1 MRRFLGQAL
10 VLVLVL
16 AAGMRAAPVA
26 AQETPDAGAQA
37 TASQPNTIVEIR
49 VIGTRR
55 IPQEAVKA
63 RMFSHV
69 GEPYDPLTVER
80 DFNSLWN
87 TGYFEDVR
95 IEKEETPQGVIL
107 DVYVREKPLIRD
119 ITYKGLN
126 SITESDIMD
135 RYKKEKVGLT
145 PESQYDPARIAHA
158 VTVIEQM
165 EAEHGHQFATVRPE
179 VKDIPPATVDLV
191 FQVKEGPTVKVGK
204 ITFSGNQHV
213 SSRVLRRA
221 MVNLRPIGIPHS
233 IFLEDLFARTYDA
246 SKLEEDSERVRAAY
260 EDRGYLRGGVIGE
273 PTTHLR
279 NESGLSFLTFRPRK
293 GKRIDIHMDIEEG
306 ERYRLAGITFTGNK
320 AVSNTKALRAIF
332 NMKDGEW
339 FNMTAFRK
347 GLQNL
352 QKAYGQLGYINMTAV
367 PNPTFDEAKHTVTW
381 DIGIDEGKQYTVSRI
396 EFQGNTVTRD
406 FVIRRELLL
415 QEGQVYNS
423 HLWELS
429 LLRLNQLDYFN
440 PLKVDQDSE
449 THQDTENGT
458 VDLLLKVQEK
468 GKNAIAL
475 NGGVSGYSGA
485 FLGLNYSTNNFLGL
499 GETLS
504 VQANAGSLA
513 RNLGF
518 SFDEPYIRNRP
529 LNLGFQVF
537 DQKTDYNASK
547 SYSLTGSNT
556 NLNAAESSLLQNY
569 NQSRKGFSVS
579 ASYPTRRFSLFG
591 FSRLGATY
599 SWDSSSVRAFNA
611 ASTNLFQTLAFRSGI
626 QGQNAL
632 EGIINSSVLFSYSS
646 SSVDS
651 NFLPH
656 TGQSLA
662 ASVQLAGLWGSVRYV
677 RPVVEYKRY
686 DPVKGFWFN
695 KQGRNT
701 FGFRLQAVYIS
712 GFSGDVAPPFDRPIA
727 GGEADLRGFDPRT
740 VSPYGFVPTRVMFTL
755 TNPDGTPVP
764 RDPTN
769 PSLGNILV
777 PIPVYGI
784 ATIGGDTNFTNNME
798 YVIPI
803 YGRTVAFNF
812 FNDFGMDMAINRNQ
826 LEESPEGIDA
836 LNSPLYG
843 CPNYVNGTC
852 QGGQQIRFN
861 HIIEPIGGT
870 NYVPR
875 DSVGGELDVMMP
887 IINAPVRVYYAIN
900 PLKLYDSVK
909 RPDLI
914 TQSMFPGTGA
924 GTYSYQEAEQLYNGL
939 YILREPSKT
948 FRLTVSTT
956 F

>member
-1 MRRFLGQAL
+1 MRRLLGQAM
-10 VLVLVL
+10 VLVLVM
-16 AAGMRAAPVA
+16 AAGLRAAPLT
-26 AQETPDAGAQA
+26 AQDTTQTGAGA
-37 TASQPNTIVEIR
+37 TGSQPNTIIEIR

-95 IEKEETPQGVIL
+95 IEKEDTPQGVIL

-119 ITYKGLN
+119 IEYKGN
-126 SITESDIMD
+126 SSITESDIMA

-158 VTVIEQM
+158 VTVIEEM

-191 FQVKEGPTVKVGK
+191 FVIKEGPTVKVGK
-204 ITFSGNQHV
+204 ITFSGNRHV

-233 IFLEDLFARTYDA
+233 IFLENLFARTYDA

-260 EDRGYLRGGVIGE
+260 EDRGYLRGGPVGE

-279 NESGLSFLTFRPRK
+279 NESGLSLFTFRPRK
-293 GKRIDIHMDIEEG
+293 GKRIDIHMNILEG

-320 AVSNTKALRAIF
+320 AVRNTKALRAVF
-332 NMKDGEW
+332 NMKDGDW

-347 GLQNL
+347 GLTNL
-352 QKAYGQLGYINMTAV
+352 QKAYGQLGYINFTAV
-367 PNPTFDEAKHTVTW
+367 PNPTFDEQKHTVKW
-381 DIGIDEGKQYTVSRI
+381 EIDIDEGKQFTVSRI

-429 LLRLNQLDYFN
+429 LLRLNQLDYFQ
-440 PLKVDQDSE
+440 PLRVDQDSE
-449 THQDTENGT
+449 THQNTENGT

-475 NGGVSGYSGA
+475 NGGLSGYSGA

-537 DQKTDYNASK
+537 DQKQDYNASK
-547 SYSLTGSNT
+547 NYSLTGAAT
-556 NLNAAESSLLQNY
+556 NLSSAESSLLQNY
-569 NQSRKGFSVS
+569 NQSRKGFSLS

-599 SWDSSSVRAFNA
+599 SWDSSSVRAFNQ
-611 ASTNLFQTLAFRSGI
+611 ASTNLFQVLAFRSGI
-626 QGQNAL
+626 QGQNSL

-662 ASVQLAGLWGSVRYV
+662 GSVQLAGLWGSVRYV

-701 FGFRLQAVYIS
+701 FGMRLQAIYIA
-712 GFSGDVAPPFDRPIA
+712 GFSGDVAPPFDRPVA
-727 GGEADLRGFDPRT
+727 GGEADLRGFDDRT
-740 VSPYGFVPTRVMFTL
+740 VSPYGYVPTRVQFTL
-755 TNPDGTPVP
+755 TNPDGSPVP

-777 PIPVYGI
+777 PLPVYGI

-803 YGRTVAFNF
+803 YGRTVAFNI
-812 FNDFGMDMAINRNQ
+812 FNDFGMDMAVDRSQ
-826 LEESPEGIDA
+826 LRESPEGIDA

-852 QGGQQIRFN
+852 QGGQQIKFN
-861 HIIEPIGGT
+861 SIIDPIHGT

-875 DSVGGELDVMMP
+875 DSVGAELDVMMP
-887 IINAPVRVYYAIN
+887 IINAPVRLYYAIN
-900 PLKLYDSVK
+900 PLKLYDGIV
-909 RPDLI
+909 RPNLI
-914 TQSMFPGTGA
+914 TRSMFPAGGA
-924 GTYSYQEAEQLYNGL
+924 GDFSYAQAEQLYNG
-939 YILREPSKT
+939 YYVLREPSKT

>member
-1 MRRFLGQAL
+1 MRRLLGQAM
-10 VLVLVL
+10 VLVLVM
-16 AAGMRAAPVA
+16 AAGLRAAPLT
-26 AQETPDAGAQA
+26 AQDTTGAGA
-37 TASQPNTIVEIR
+37 TASQPNTIIEIR

-95 IEKEETPQGVIL
+95 IEKEDTPQGVIL

-119 ITYKGLN
+119 IEYKGN
-126 SITESDIMD
+126 SSITESDIMA

-158 VTVIEQM
+158 VTVIEEM

-191 FQVKEGPTVKVGK
+191 FVIKEGPTVKVGK
-204 ITFSGNQHV
+204 ITFSGNRHV

-233 IFLEDLFARTYDA
+233 IFLENLFARTYDA

-260 EDRGYLRGGVIGE
+260 EDRGYLRGGPVGE
-273 PTTHLR
+273 PTTRLR
-279 NESGLSFLTFRPRK
+279 NESGLSLFTFRPRK
-293 GKRIDIHMDIEEG
+293 GKRIDIHMNILEG
-306 ERYRLAGITFTGNK
+306 ERYRLAGITFSGNK
-320 AVSNTKALRAIF
+320 AVPNTKALRAVF
-332 NMKDGEW
+332 NMKDGDW

-347 GLQNL
+347 GLDNL
-352 QKAYGQLGYINMTAV
+352 RKAYGQLGYINFTAV
-367 PNPTFDEAKHTVTW
+367 PNPTFDEQQHTVKW
-381 DIGIDEGKQYTVSRI
+381 EIDIDEGKQFTVSRI

-429 LLRLNQLDYFN
+429 LLRLNQLDYFQ

-449 THQDTENGT
+449 THQNTENGT

-475 NGGVSGYSGA
+475 NGGLSGYSGA

-513 RNLGF
+513 KNLGF

-537 DQKTDYNASK
+537 DQKQDYNASK
-547 SYSLTGSNT
+547 NYSLTGAAT
-556 NLNAAESSLLQNY
+556 NLSSAESSLLQNY
-569 NQSRKGFSVS
+569 NQSRKGFSLS

-599 SWDSSSVRAFNA
+599 SWDSSSVRAFNQ
-611 ASTNLFQTLAFRSGI
+611 ASTNLFQVLAFRSGI
-626 QGQNAL
+626 QGQNSL

-662 ASVQLAGLWGSVRYV
+662 GSVQLAGLWGSVRYV

-701 FGFRLQAVYIS
+701 FGMRLQAIYIA
-712 GFSGDVAPPFDRPIA
+712 GFSGDVAPPFDRPVA
-727 GGEADLRGFDPRT
+727 GGEADLRGFDDRT
-740 VSPYGFVPTRVMFTL
+740 VSPYGYVPTRVMFTL
-755 TNPDGTPVP
+755 TNPDGSAVP

-769 PSLGNILV
+769 PTLGNILV
-777 PIPVYGI
+777 PLPVYGI

-812 FNDFGMDMAINRNQ
+812 FNDFGMDMAIDRNQ
-826 LEESPEGIDA
+826 LRESPEGIDA

-852 QGGQQIRFN
+852 QGGQQIKFDS
-861 HIIEPIGGT
+861 IIEPIKGT

-875 DSVGGELDVMMP
+875 DSVGAELDVMMP
-887 IINAPVRVYYAIN
+887 IINAPVRLYYAIN
-900 PLKLYDSVK
+900 PLKLYDGIA
-909 RPDLI
+909 RPNLI
-914 TQSMFPGTGA
+914 TRSMFPAGGA
-924 GTYSYQEAEQLYNGL
+924 GDFSYAQAEQLYNGF
-939 YILREPSKT
+939 YVLREPSKT